1 MRIELKLK
9 EEAITFSEGIEMLV
23 DVSKNLNPS
32 FEKVDG
38 NFVVTV
44 EFHPYPDT

>member
-32 FEKVDG
+32 FIKNSSIFLAQLG
-38 NFVVTV
+38 QLKSFKK
-44 EFHPYPDT
+44 